1 MNRRTELESVHIR
14 NEVIGS
20 IASLAALEVE
30 GIVGIWKGPL
40 LFRSFPGGAGVRVE
54 IQDREVRIWISL
66 VAEYGMPLP
75 QVAVQVQERV
85 RDMVE
90 QMTQLSAVEV
100 HVVIHE
106 IKQKRS

>member
-1 MNRRTELESVHIR
+1 MNRRTELEAVHIR

-20 IASLAALEVE
+20 IASLAAREVE
-30 GIVGIWKGPL
+30 GVVGIWKGPL
-40 LFRSFPGGAGVRVE
+40 LLRSLPGGSGVRVQ
-54 IQDREVRIWISL
+54 IQDQEVRVWISL

-85 RDMVE
+85 RERVE
-90 QMTQLSAVEV
+90 QMTQLNAVEV